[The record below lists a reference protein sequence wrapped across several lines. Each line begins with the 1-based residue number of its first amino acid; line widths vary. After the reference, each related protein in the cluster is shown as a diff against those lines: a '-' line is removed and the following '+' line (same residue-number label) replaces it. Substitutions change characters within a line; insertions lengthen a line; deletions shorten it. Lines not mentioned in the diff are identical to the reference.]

1 MRDDLEEKIRRRKR
15 SSDLCQVRFTVLVSH
30 RAGRDP
36 KWTIIQG
43 PEERVDLSSQRR
55 LCQFLWKAP
64 ELASTGD
71 RTLVVEEHAVRVAAL
86 AAAEGD
92 GDHLPALG
100 IIAEAVRI
108 RHADEFVLHQRFAL
122 IELERLRHPPAAS
135 RRG

>member
-1 MRDDLEEKIRRRKR
+1 M
-15 SSDLCQVRFTVLVSH
+15 LVPH
-30 RAGRDP
+30 GAGGDSNR
-36 KWTIIQG
+36 TIIQG

-55 LCQFLWKAP
+55 LCQFFRKAP

-100 IIAEAVRI
+100 VIAEAVRI
-108 RHADEFVLHQRFAL
+108 RHADDFVLHHRFAL
-122 IELERLRHPPAAS
+122 VEVWR
-135 RRG
+135 